1 MLKKINA
8 NKIRTKLLLVIN
20 EELTNF
26 KNGKMLINS
35 ISLNELNKQYN
46 DIKIYINDPL
56 VYSIIK
62 RTGNTSQIKKEKSVE
77 TIDLDKKQ
85 KLSPINLNNKYNK
98 EDNNQIKFNKMLV
111 SYKKNKHFKITNI
124 KQGNEEENKN
134 FENKFKSPNSDYS
147 ELLREKKKES

>member
-8 NKIRTKLLLVIN
+8 NKIRTKLLLAIN
-20 EELTNF
+20 GELSNK
-26 KNGKMLINS
+26 KNTKMLINS

-77 TIDLDKKQ
+77 TIKLNKKQ
-85 KLSPINLNNKYNK
+85 KLSPINLNSKYNK
-98 EDNNQIKFNKMLV
+98 EDNSQIKFNKMLV
-111 SYKKNKHFKITNI
+111 SYKKNKHFKITTI
-124 KQGNEEENKN
+124 KEGNEEENQN

-147 ELLREKKKES
+147 DLIREKKKES